1 MSRKG
6 LSSQGYGFSSGH
18 VWMWALNCEES
29 WVLKNWCFW
38 NAVLKTLDNPLNCK
52 EIQPVHPK
60 RDQSRVFLEGL
71 MLKLKFQYLGPPDV
85 TSWLIRKDPNAG
97 KDWRQE
103 EEGTTEDEMVG
114 WPHRLNGHVFERTQS
129 WWWKRRPGVL
139 QFMGLQRIGHDWATE
154 LTWTGGESKVQCC
167 KEQYCIGTWNVKPT
181 NQGKLEE
188 IEWEMTSVSVN
199 TEILG
204 ISWLKWTTTCEFNS
218 ADHYIY
224 YCGKAALSE
233 MQ

>member
-1 MSRKG
+1 MPCRATQDG
-6 LSSQGYGFSSGH
+6 WVTVESSGK
-18 VWMWALNCEES
+18 MWPTGEGNGKQLQHLCLENAMNSMKRQKDMTLKDELPRLVDVQCATGEERRNS
-29 WVLKNWCFW
+29 SRRNEEAKPKQKWCQ
-38 NAVLKTLDNPLNCK
+38 V
-52 EIQPVHPK
+52 V
-60 RDQSRVFLEGL
+60 
-71 MLKLKFQYLGPPDV
+71 DV
-85 TSWLIRKDPNAG
+85 S
-97 KDWRQE
+97 
-103 EEGTTEDEMVG
+103 
-114 WPHRLNGHVFERTQS
+114 
-129 WWWKRRPGVL
+129 
-139 QFMGLQRIGHDWATE
+139 
-154 LTWTGGESKVQCC
+154 GGESKVQCC